1 MQLLCPLMRPGG
13 PKPALQWLCG
23 RLVPVVL
30 GLVQPSPAW
39 AAQDLAVAQAA
50 LFDATRQWLAQ
61 TQGAT
66 AEGVTFMPLDSRLQ
80 IQACG
85 KPLSMDMP
93 FGPARPGQPGTV
105 RVRCEQPRWQ
115 LYLQYQPAAQ
125 GAGRSSV
132 AASAQPAGEV
142 KAMAT
147 SMALARGSSLG
158 EAQITWT
165 TVSGVQAGAMLL
177 TDPAQLRHMEL
188 ARDVKAG
195 TVLKLSDVRP
205 AMMVRKGQQVLLKVG
220 ASSAFQISARV
231 EAMQDG
237 RHGEVI
243 RVRNPESGKQF
254 KARITGPNQAINL

>member
-1 MQLLCPLMRPGG
+1 MQLLCPLLCRGRSKLPLQLLRGMLLAMFVGPMQPGF
-13 PKPALQWLCG
+13 
-23 RLVPVVL
+23 
-30 GLVQPSPAW
+30 AW
-39 AAQDLAVAQAA
+39 AAQEVAVAQAA

-61 TQGAT
+61 TQGPA
-66 AEGVTFMPLDSRLQ
+66 AESVKFMPLDARLQ
-80 IQACG
+80 IQACS

-115 LYLQYQPAAQ
+115 LYLQYQPEAQ
-125 GAGRSSV
+125 GADRPGLV
-132 AASAQPAGEV
+132 ASAHPGGEV

-147 SMALARGSSLG
+147 SMALARGSSLS

-165 TVSGVQAGAMLL
+165 TVAGAQTGAMLL
-177 TDPAQLRHMEL
+177 TDPAQLQHMEL

-195 TVLKLSDVRP
+195 TVLKLSDIRP
-205 AMMVRKGQQVLLKVG
+205 AMMVRKGQQVLLKIG

-243 RVRNPESGKQF
+243 RLKNPESGKQF
-254 KARITGPNQAINL
+254 KARITGPHQATGL